1 MSALKKSFLAII
13 FSMTIAAPA
22 VSMAAAQPVVDVDS
36 LNELKQI
43 RAVLEQN
50 NVKTYTCMDGD
61 KQYTAG
67 LFATINGADYRCTVK
82 GDHAEWDMIPRT
94 FK

>member
-13 FSMTIAAPA
+13 FGMTIAAPA

-43 RAVLEQN
+43 
-50 NVKTYTCMDGD
+50 
-61 KQYTAG
+61 
-67 LFATINGADYRCTVK
+67 AD
-82 GDHAEWDMIPRT
+82 WPL
-94 FK
+94 